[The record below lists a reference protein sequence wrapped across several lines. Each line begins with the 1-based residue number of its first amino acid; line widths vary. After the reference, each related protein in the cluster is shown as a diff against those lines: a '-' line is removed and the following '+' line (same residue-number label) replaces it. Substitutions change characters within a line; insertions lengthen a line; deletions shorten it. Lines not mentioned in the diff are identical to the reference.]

1 MDLSE
6 VGLGHSHQIRERES
20 SRKTWGIF
28 YFLLKQVQSDFFQQF
43 SKTECYSTGS
53 FKFLL
58 SVAYVFTVTSSLLIN
73 YLSYHTNDTGSM
85 TTLAPGAELEW
96 RLTQELL

>member
-6 VGLGHSHQIRERES
+6 VSLGHFHQIRERAS
-20 SRKTWGIF
+20 SWKTWGIL
-28 YFLLKQVQSDFFQQF
+28 YFLLKQVKSYFFQQF

-58 SVAYVFTVTSSLLIN
+58 FVAYVFTVTSSLLIN
-73 YLSYHTNDTGSM
+73 YLFYYTNGTGSRTM
-85 TTLAPGAELEW
+85 LALGAELER